1 MFFLFTKRVTL
12 ADGGKE
18 EIARKEKMLHDAGI
32 RTNSWSTGAPVV
44 IGGPHMKTAD
54 WSGKRYVNH
63 DDVRVVYH
71 LEVAQKD
78 QYRAMKVLMGADATL
93 GENFIK

>member
-18 EIARKEKMLHDAGI
+18 EIARKEKLLNDAGI

-44 IGGPHMKTAD
+44 LGGPHMKTAD
-54 WSGKRYVNH
+54 WGQALCQSR
-63 DDVRVVYH
+63 
-71 LEVAQKD
+71 
-78 QYRAMKVLMGADATL
+78 
-93 GENFIK
+93 

>member
-12 ADGGKE
+12 ADGSKS
-18 EIARKEKMLHDAGI
+18 EIARKEKLLNDAGI
-32 RTNSWSTGAPVV
+32 RTNSWSTSGAVA
-44 IGGPHMKTAD
+44 IDGPHMKAAD
-54 WSGKRYVNH
+54 WSGKHYVNH
-63 DDVRVVYH
+63 DEERLIYH

-78 QYRAMKVLMGADATL
+78 QYRAMKVLMGEDAAL

>member
-1 MFFLFTKRVTL
+1 
-12 ADGGKE
+12 
-18 EIARKEKMLHDAGI
+18 
-32 RTNSWSTGAPVV
+32 
-44 IGGPHMKTAD
+44 MKTAD